1 MKRMWVPGAL
11 GAVLLLSGCHNW
23 PEEAERAGPPPHH
36 GRYAGIGVFDAG
48 TMWPL
53 AKIDGK
59 SGDSAAAKLYDD
71 EHVIVVVDSDTGEV
85 RECGDHSGLCFAMN
99 PWTAAIAGR
108 QLPARLSAHRAD
120 LEAEAAKESAS
131 PRRR

>member
-1 MKRMWVPGAL
+1 MKTIWLPAAL
-11 GAVLLLSGCHNW
+11 GAALLLSGCHFQ
-23 PEEAERAGPPPHH
+23 EGARGGPPPHH

-48 TMWPL
+48 SMWSHADIGP
-53 AKIDGK
+53 KGK
-59 SGDSAAAKLYDD
+59 DSAAANLSDD

-108 QLPARLSAHRAD
+108 QLPAKLDAHRDDLMKAD
-120 LEAEAAKESAS
+120 LKESA
-131 PRRR
+131 PTARRR

>member
-1 MKRMWVPGAL
+1 MDGIGVPAAL
-11 GAVLLLSGCHNW
+11 GAALLLGGCHMQ
-23 PEEAERAGPPPHH
+23 PDARGGPPPHH

-48 TMWPL
+48 ALWSR
-53 AKIDGK
+53 ADIGRR
-59 SGDSAAAKLYDD
+59 SGDAAAATLSDD

-108 QLPARLSAHRAD
+108 QLPAKLTAHMAD
-120 LEAEAAKESAS
+120 LEKEAATDRP
-131 PRRR
+131 PRGR